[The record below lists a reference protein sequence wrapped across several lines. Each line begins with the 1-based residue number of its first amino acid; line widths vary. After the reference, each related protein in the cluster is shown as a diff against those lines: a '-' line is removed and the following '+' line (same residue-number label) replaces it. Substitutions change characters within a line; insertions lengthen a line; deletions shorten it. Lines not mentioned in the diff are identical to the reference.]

1 MFCDEAVSCSGRM
14 DPVYVLSAL
23 RVQAVEI
30 QIFCSGIADQGSKCA
45 KLFIDAGVADAV
57 SLHPAFGSHGF
68 IHRKRRHKNRP
79 DSVECHGIGHVDQI
93 LKSFLWSGIL
103 KDEIV
108 GSRQDH
114 NDVWMMRNN
123 VSLKAG

>member
-1 MFCDEAVSCSGRM
+1 MPYPCHQRSVAMGSSTGSG
-14 DPVYVLSAL
+14 
-23 RVQAVEI
+23 
-30 QIFCSGIADQGSKCA
+30 C
-45 KLFIDAGVADAV
+45 
-57 SLHPAFGSHGF
+57 
-68 IHRKRRHKNRP
+68 HKNRP
-79 DSVECHGIGHVDQI
+79 DSVECRGIGHVDQI